1 MPATTGMKAAGYYD
15 QHSTAQL
22 ASIQLVSSWI
32 ENALAT
38 MPLPPASRPFTVLDL
53 GSSEGRNALI
63 AMNVIVE
70 AVRRRQADQ
79 LLQTIYSDLPSSNF
93 NQLFLNLHEA
103 RKAGR
108 LAAGVFPGAVAGSFY
123 ETLMPP
129 SSVHFA
135 MAFNAVLWLD
145 SLPDATVPDF
155 VVYRRPHPPR
165 PGLQVRPA
173 TADAFARQAEGDLV
187 QFLRCRAS
195 ELLPDGKLLIVSPG
209 DSDDQRIADGLYDVL
224 NDACLDLVAAG
235 RLERQR
241 YERFTMPVY
250 FRTLAETLAPLEREG
265 SPVKGLFAVDR
276 AETLELPTPF
286 HAEFDRS
293 GDAAKLADEY
303 TGFLRAFSE
312 PVARAALVGENGNGT
327 VIDELYGH
335 VHARLKAEPQRY
347 RFHYL
352 LTVTL
357 FTRR

>member
-22 ASIQLVSSWI
+22 ASIQLVSGWI
-32 ENALAT
+32 ENAVAS
-38 MPLPPASRPFTVLDL
+38 MPMPPASRPFTVLDL

-79 LLQTIYSDLPSSNF
+79 LLQTIYSDLSSSNF

-103 RKAGR
+103 RAAGR
-108 LAAGVFPGAVAGSFY
+108 LAPGIFPCAVAGSFY
-123 ETLMPP
+123 EPLMPP
-129 SSVHFA
+129 RSVHFA

-145 SLPDATVPDF
+145 ASPAATVPDF

-165 PGLQVRPA
+165 PGLDVPPA
-173 TADAFARQAEGDLV
+173 TADAFARQADRDLV
-187 QFLRCRAS
+187 QFLQCRAS
-195 ELLPDGKLLIVSPG
+195 ELLPGGKLLIVSPG
-209 DSDDQRIADGLYDVL
+209 DSNDQRIADGLYDVL

-235 RLERQR
+235 RAERQR

-250 FRTLAETLAPLEREG
+250 FRTVAETLAPLEREG
-265 SPVKGLFAVDR
+265 SPVKGSFTVDR
-276 AETLELPTPF
+276 AETLEVPTPF
-286 HAEFDRS
+286 LVEFDRS

-312 PVARAALVGENGNGT
+312 PVARAALGGDNGDGT
-327 VIDELYGH
+327 VLNELYGH
-335 VHARLKAEPQRY
+335 VHARLKAEPERY
-347 RFHYL
+347 RFRYV
-352 LTVTL
+352 LTATL